1 MKFSHGHEL
10 TAGSSNTILEA
21 PSGYDAVVTYLFV
34 SNVGGSSKD
43 FDARWVHGAANIDF
57 VGGKSVSSG
66 DFLTFGG
73 EAGAWVV
80 LKEGDKI
87 NITPEAGSTFSSII
101 SFELIPATPRL
112 NF

>member
-34 SNVGGSSKD
+34 SNVGSGNKD
-43 FDARWVHGAANIDF
+43 FSAHWVHGAADINF
-57 VGGKSVSSG
+57 VGGKNVHAG

-73 EAGAWVV
+73 EAGAWIV

-87 NITPEAGSTFSSII
+87 NITPEANSTFASII
-101 SFELIPATPRL
+101 SFELIPTNPRL
-112 NF
+112 HF

>member
-34 SNVGGSSKD
+34 SNIGGNSKY
-43 FDARWVHGAANIDF
+43 FAARWVHGAADIDF
-57 VGGKSVSSG
+57 VAGKSVSAG

-87 NITPEAGSTFSSII
+87 NITPEASSTFASII
-101 SFELIPATPRL
+101 SFELVPATTRL

>member
-21 PSGYDAVVTYLFV
+21 PSGYDAVVSYLFV
-34 SNVGGSSKD
+34 SNIGGSSKD
-43 FDARWVHGAANIDF
+43 FAARWVHGSANIDF
-57 VGGKSVSSG
+57 VAGKSVSAG

-73 EAGAWVV
+73 ESGAWVV

-87 NITPEAGSTFSSII
+87 NITPEASSTFASII
-101 SFELIPATPRL
+101 SFELVPATPRL

>member
-34 SNVGGSSKD
+34 SNIGSGNKD
-43 FDARWVHGAANIDF
+43 FSACWLHGAADIDF
-57 VGGKSVSSG
+57 VGGKNVSAG

-87 NITPEAGSTFSSII
+87 NITPEAGSTFASII
-101 SFELIPATPRL
+101 SFELVPATTRL

>member
-34 SNVGGSSKD
+34 SNIGGNSKS
-43 FDARWVHGAANIDF
+43 FAARWVHGAADIDF
-57 VGGKSVSSG
+57 VAGKSVSAG

-87 NITPEAGSTFSSII
+87 NITPEASSTFASII
-101 SFELIPATPRL
+101 SFELVPATTRL